1 MNTSDDFE
9 KIKKL
14 VTDVS
19 TDISM
24 SDTLIELILHEV
36 CVDNELDSCKINS
49 LKILV
54 KKVLSKIEEIE
65 DLK

>member
-14 VTDVS
+14 VTDIS
-19 TDISM
+19 TNISM
-24 SDTLIELILHEV
+24 DDTLVTLILHEV
-36 CVDNELDSCKINS
+36 CVDNELDSCKIDS

-54 KKVLSKIEEIE
+54 KKILSKIEEIE